1 MFAML
6 STLYNSPAYHFF
18 TNIANIVL
26 IIAGFIKIREVLL
39 KKIDSVCPDPVGREQ
54 LNEEV

>member
-1 MFAML
+1 ML
-6 STLYNSPAYHFF
+6 DMLLTLYNSPGYHFF
-18 TNIANIVL
+18 TNIVNIIL

-39 KKIDSVCPDPVGREQ
+39 KKFDSVCSDPVGREQ